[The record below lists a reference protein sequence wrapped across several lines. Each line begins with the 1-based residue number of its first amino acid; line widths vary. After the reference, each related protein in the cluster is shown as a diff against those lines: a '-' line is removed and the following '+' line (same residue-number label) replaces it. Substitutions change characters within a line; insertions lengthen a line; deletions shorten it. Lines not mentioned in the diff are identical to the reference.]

1 MGGKSMSCHPTRHN
15 PGLRVRTDLQAGSMN
30 SCLVYCD
37 QELGRCYSDPNM
49 PKATCDDRYPVCQ
62 NACTVCGTT

>member
-1 MGGKSMSCHPTRHN
+1 
-15 PGLRVRTDLQAGSMN
+15 MN